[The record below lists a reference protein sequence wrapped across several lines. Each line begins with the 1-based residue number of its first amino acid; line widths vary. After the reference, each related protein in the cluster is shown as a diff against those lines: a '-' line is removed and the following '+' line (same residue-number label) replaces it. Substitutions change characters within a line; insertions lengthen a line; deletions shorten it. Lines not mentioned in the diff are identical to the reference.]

1 MSPVIPHCFI
11 YFFIKPSNAKGA
23 AEDDSTGHIH
33 SNACFSWHCQGADFH
48 FYDTI
53 HTSILKHFTNTSR
66 KE

>member
-23 AEDDSTGHIH
+23 AEDDSMGHIH

-53 HTSILKHFTNTSR
+53 HT
-66 KE
+66 